1 MQTPRPL
8 RLGLCERGE
17 KDSRPILFVRNAPQP
32 SVLVLVL
39 VMKETEIK
47 CEVLLYP
54 RFVRLLLLVVDAWN
68 RDAGKPE
75 AMRGFR
81 TRRNIG
87 RAFGQ
92 FTNGRGAVEVAT
104 VVDYV
109 FQIRRLI
116 RQALVSAGIDVE
128 SERVDLIEHF
138 PYQGYRIGPLGIKIV
153 EPSPEDRTRTDDAH
167 VATYFGADV
176 RDANNASDPSSRADA

>member
-1 MQTPRPL
+1 MRTRTPL
-8 RLGLCERGE
+8 RLGPCERGE
-17 KDSRPILFVRNAPQP
+17 ADRRPTLFLGHARQP

-39 VMKETEIK
+39 VVRGTEIK
-47 CEVLLYP
+47 CEVLLHP
-54 RFVRLLLLVVDAWN
+54 RFVRLLLLLADAWN
-68 RDAGKPE
+68 RDSGKPK

-81 TRRNIG
+81 TRRDIG

-109 FQIRRLI
+109 FEIRRLI

-128 SERVDLIEHF
+128 SESVDLIEHF
-138 PYQGYRIGPLGIKIV
+138 PYQGYRIGPLGIKII
-153 EPSPEDRTRTDDAH
+153 EPSPDD
-167 VATYFGADV
+167 
-176 RDANNASDPSSRADA
+176 SDPD